1 MQQTGNSFKAL
12 DILHMAMLVG
22 QAMLAV
28 IGVVLVNRGMLHTNA
43 SPEKPLQVVA
53 LLVSVGA
60 PAAGF
65 MQFNKK
71 IKSIPVTD
79 AASQRLAA
87 YRAAAI
93 TRWATIEGPAL
104 FSLISFLITG
114 NYAFL
119 ALGHCAH
126 AGIFGN
132 APCKAGY
139 YLPAAAQ

>member
-1 MQQTGNSFKAL
+1 
-12 DILHMAMLVG
+12 
-22 QAMLAV
+22 
-28 IGVVLVNRGMLHTNA
+28 
-43 SPEKPLQVVA
+43 LQVVA
-53 LLVSVGA
+53 LLVSVA
-60 PAAGF
+60 PGRRLHA
-65 MQFNKK
+65 FNKK

-114 NYAFL
+114 NML
-119 ALGHCAH
+119 SCIGHCRSCWY
-126 AGIFGN
+126 FWY